1 MATVG
6 TKLLKKLT
14 VRTFIGGKADILA
27 YAMTGRKDKESEGS
41 DVPLIRVL
49 GNVMGYKSGESD
61 FGSYVEMRGEFH
73 ATNLQTGEILES
85 VSKCILPAVVG
96 DSVAAAMHGG
106 AESVEFAVELDVRF
120 SEKAATMYEFSARSL
135 IAPKAPKAINA
146 LMERLQSQGIEM
158 TKPLALAAPKLSDA
172 DKAAQAAA
180 EKNADASRAAAAAPA
195 ASAPAPQ
202 AKTKQ
207 KA

>member
-41 DVPLIRVL
+41 EVPLIRIL
-49 GNVMGYKSGESD
+49 GNVTGYKSGESD

-85 VSKCILPAVVG
+85 VSKCILPSVVG
-96 DSVAAAMHGG
+96 DSVAAAIHGG
-106 AESVEFAVELDVRF
+106 AEAVEFAVELDVRF
-120 SEKAATMYEFSARSL
+120 SEKAATMYEFSARTL

-158 TKPLALAAPKLSDA
+158 TKPLALAAPKLT
-172 DKAAQAAA
+172 KAQEEAQAAA
-180 EKNADASRAAAAAPA
+180 EKAADEARAATTKTEETAKAAP
-195 ASAPAPQ
+195 
-202 AKTKQ
+202 KK
-207 KA
+207 K